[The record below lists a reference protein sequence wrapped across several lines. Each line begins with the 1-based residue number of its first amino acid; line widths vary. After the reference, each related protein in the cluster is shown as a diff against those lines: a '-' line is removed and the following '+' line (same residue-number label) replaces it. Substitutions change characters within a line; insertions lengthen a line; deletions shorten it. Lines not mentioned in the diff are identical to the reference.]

1 MGVLI
6 GKGDGR
12 QRRNPVFVTAATL
25 LVLLTIG
32 VAFSVHWYIAQR
44 TELLAGE
51 IAIEARQAF
60 DDVLPF
66 TNRDANALR
75 QFPNR
80 VHVERARELGIPRI
94 ADRNAA
100 ETIMETANL
109 VRLEDTRHYVVQP
122 MSYSIPYVTEDT
134 ANLLEIIGE
143 RFRDRLAEMG
153 LPPFRYVITSA
164 TRTSADQTRLRRV
177 NVNAAEVSSHFH
189 GTTVD
194 IHYARF
200 NYDVAHD
207 SLPEQ
212 PGISAPLLA
221 EHLDRRFSQMTEE
234 FQPQLKSILG
244 GVMQDVQREGLVMVT
259 YERMQPVYHITVNQ
273 RIATEDVDAV
283 PPGIAQA
290 EEIEVVAPAR

>member
-1 MGVLI
+1 MGMFI

-12 QRRNPVFVTAATL
+12 QNRNPVLVTAAAL

-32 VAFSVHWYIAQR
+32 ITFSVHWYVAQR
-44 TELLAGE
+44 TELLASE
-51 IAIEARQAF
+51 MATEAREAF
-60 DDVLPF
+60 DVVLPF

-94 ADRNAA
+94 ANRDAA
-100 ETIMETANL
+100 EAIRESANL
-109 VRLEDTRHYVVQP
+109 ARIEDTRHYVVQP

-134 ANLLEIIGE
+134 VNLLEILGE
-143 RFRDRLAEMG
+143 RFHQRLAEIG

-177 NVNAAEVSSHFH
+177 NANAAEVSSHFH

-207 SLPEQ
+207 SLPER
-212 PGISAPLLA
+212 PGISAPILA
-221 EHLDRRFSQMTEE
+221 EHLDHKFSQMADE
-234 FQPQLKSILG
+234 FHPQLKSILG
-244 GVMQDVQREGLVMVT
+244 DVMKDVQQDGLVMVT

-273 RIATEDVDAV
+273 RITLADVTPAT
-283 PPGIAQA
+283 PRIAQV